1 MTMQTPSADPRLPT
15 ARPMA
20 RSISFETG
28 GPPTT
33 ADALDD
39 IGKAIGRS
47 DLWIAMAW
55 QDIRQRYR
63 GSMLGPFWVT
73 INMGLMVLLLSTI
86 YGRLFS
92 AAQRDYMPFLTLG
105 FLTWQWMSNTATES
119 TLLFIIANR
128 YIKQTRLPITLFVF
142 RLLARNLI
150 VLAHNF
156 VVYVVVLLIVGLRP
170 GWVALLAIPGLMLGL
185 ICMFWISMFFGMLS
199 ARFRDFPQIINSLI
213 QVVFYVTPIL
223 WQPAQLGAKRFVL
236 VDYNPVY
243 YFIEIVRS
251 PLMGHEPPAGFWK
264 VTVLITLAI
273 TIVVFPIFRRFRGRV
288 AYWV

>member
-1 MTMQTPSADPRLPT
+1 MKMTSYTADM
-15 ARPMA
+15 RPAA
-20 RSISFETG
+20 RSVSFETG
-28 GPPTT
+28 GAPTT
-33 ADALDD
+33 RDALAD
-39 IGKAIGRS
+39 IGQAFGRWE
-47 DLWIAMAW
+47 LWSAMAW

-73 INMGLMVLLLSTI
+73 INMEIMVLLLASI
-86 YGRLFS
+86 YGRIFG
-92 AAQRDYMPFLTLG
+92 ATQKEYMPFLTLG
-105 FLTWQWMSNTATES
+105 FLTWLWMANTATES
-119 TLLFIIANR
+119 TMLFVVANR

-156 VVYVVVLLIVGLRP
+156 VVYVVVILIVGLRP
-170 GWVALLAIPGLMLGL
+170 GWVAVLAIPGLLLGT

-223 WQPAQLGAKRFVL
+223 WQPGQLGVKRFVI
-236 VDYNPVY
+236 VDFNPVY

-264 VTVLITLAI
+264 VTSLITLGI
-273 TIVVFPIFRRFRGRV
+273 TVIVFPIFRRFRGRV